1 MLCNDHQRCFGQRPV
16 QVLAFAALVAISGG
30 CASANREHDG
40 LVRAQGQDFD
50 PSSPTRTGLSPYSPC
65 WYGNYFGPGNNGY
78 DVAPIDALDAA
89 AREHDLA
96 YDRYGAAGPRGALT
110 CIKVGRADLKLASDA
125 IKAWPDIPF
134 KGKVLSVATALTFGP
149 LGLTKVAALGVVT
162 VVHRCE
168 SKIERKPRLEGPEA
182 PGPSADIPPM

>member
-1 MLCNDHQRCFGQRPV
+1 MVFSPRRRSLGTFIMLCNDHQRCLGQQRV
-16 QVLAFAALVAISGG
+16 QVLAFVALVAISGG

-110 CIKVGRADLKLASDA
+110 CIKVGRPDLNLPSHAT
-125 IKAWPDIPF
+125 KACP
-134 KGKVLSVATALTFGP
+134 A
-149 LGLTKVAALGVVT
+149 
-162 VVHRCE
+162 
-168 SKIERKPRLEGPEA
+168 
-182 PGPSADIPPM
+182 IPPTATSFIPPPPLPFAPPR